1 MPDVSRPGGVSISY
15 EVHGAAHEGRPL
27 VLAHGFGAS
36 TDMWW
41 PQVEP
46 LSRSHRLILWD
57 ARGHGRSSL
66 PRDPEA
72 YSMALFAADLRAVL
86 QDAGGAESA
95 VIGGMSFGGQI
106 ALQYAVDYPESTR
119 ALILSDSGP
128 SGPRGPVDANEPP
141 RTVPLEYDLDGLGPA
156 FLAMAA
162 RPDLTPALPS
172 LRMPALVIYG
182 ELDRRLAEPVQRLAE
197 GLPQRRVVC
206 LAGCTHGSSAQ
217 RPDEWSAAVVRFLD
231 DIEAGREISGEVT
244 V

>member
-1 MPDVSRPGGVSISY
+1 
-15 EVHGAAHEGRPL
+15 
-27 VLAHGFGAS
+27 
-36 TDMWW
+36 
-41 PQVEP
+41 
-46 LSRSHRLILWD
+46 
-57 ARGHGRSSL
+57 
-66 PRDPEA
+66 
-72 YSMALFAADLRAVL
+72 
-86 QDAGGAESA
+86 
-95 VIGGMSFGGQI
+95 
-106 ALQYAVDYPESTR
+106 
-119 ALILSDSGP
+119 
-128 SGPRGPVDANEPP
+128 
-141 RTVPLEYDLDGLGPA
+141 
-156 FLAMAA
+156 MAA